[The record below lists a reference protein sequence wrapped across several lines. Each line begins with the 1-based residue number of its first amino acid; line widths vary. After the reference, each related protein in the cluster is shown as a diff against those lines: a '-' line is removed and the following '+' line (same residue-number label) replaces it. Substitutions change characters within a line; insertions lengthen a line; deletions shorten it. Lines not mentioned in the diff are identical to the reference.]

1 MPKTLQ
7 VENHL
12 SLTELAT
19 RYRQATD
26 PVERTHYQVIWLLAR
41 GYKAVEVADVV
52 GYHRNWVYQLL
63 RRYNQ
68 QGPSQLRDQRHQNP
82 GQTTLLSDFELS
94 LLWQAIQEPHPD
106 GGLWNGPKVAQWMS
120 DLLERP
126 VHPQRGWDYLKR
138 LEMTRRVP
146 RRAHVNS
153 SVEAQQEWKKN

>member
-68 QGPSQLRDQRHQNP
+68 RRCRDEGGWGTPEVTIPESSYLHGMSPLPLHRNLKEWFPGLQTELPLPRLWAAIHRIPSDPPRLQR
-82 GQTTLLSDFELS
+82 
-94 LLWQAIQEPHPD
+94 
-106 GGLWNGPKVAQWMS
+106 
-120 DLLERP
+120 
-126 VHPQRGWDYLKR
+126 
-138 LEMTRRVP
+138 
-146 RRAHVNS
+146 
-153 SVEAQQEWKKN
+153 